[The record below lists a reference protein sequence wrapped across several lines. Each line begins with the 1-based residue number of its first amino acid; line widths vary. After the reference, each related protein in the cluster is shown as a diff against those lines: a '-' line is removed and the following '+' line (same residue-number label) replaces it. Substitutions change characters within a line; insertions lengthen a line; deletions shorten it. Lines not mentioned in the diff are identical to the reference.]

1 MSWDLQS
8 GGLSVAT
15 EAPPA
20 PSAQAEGPPTS
31 EFELSLATLIRARGA
46 AVLQG
51 LEHHLPGSH
60 HHADGTASYTFAA
73 AVELGLER
81 DHAEAVRET
90 ARLHEIGKI
99 YVPRSA
105 LEKHAHELT
114 PDERALLS
122 SHFAYGAE
130 LARGAGIPQ
139 EACEWLHATQERFD
153 GRGPAGL
160 AGEMIPLESRI
171 IRVACTC
178 DALTSTSVNGAPVSQ
193 RHLLVIGELQRASGH
208 ELDPRVIDALSSV
221 LGRAA
226 APQV

>member
-1 MSWDLQS
+1 MSWDHQS

-15 EAPPA
+15 EERP
-20 PSAQAEGPPTS
+20 AEGPPTS

-51 LEHHLPGSH
+51 LEQHVPGSH
-60 HHADGTASYTFAA
+60 HHADGTAAYTFAT

-105 LEKHAHELT
+105 LEKHANELT

-160 AGEMIPLESRI
+160 AGETIPLESRI
-171 IRVACTC
+171 IRVACTY
-178 DALTSTSVNGAPVSQ
+178 DAMISGTMQNGVPASQ
-193 RHLLVIGELQRASGH
+193 KHLLVIGELQRSSGH

-221 LGRAA
+221 VGRAA
-226 APQV
+226 GPQG